1 MKWLL
6 AGDKYSNWELQP
18 YLFWDF
24 FTIEYIIFLHSWA
37 EPCVDV
43 HFQSIT
49 TKKGGGAVYSP
60 WLLKSTP
67 HDSPNENAATKK
79 SLLV

>member
-1 MKWLL
+1 MKSIL
-6 AGDKYSNWELQP
+6 AGDKYSKWELKP

-24 FTIEYIIFLHSWA
+24 FTIQYIILLHFWA

-49 TKKGGGAVYSP
+49 A
-60 WLLKSTP
+60 
-67 HDSPNENAATKK
+67 
-79 SLLV
+79 